1 MSGVDEALA
10 AGVLIVLF
18 GGLFVA
24 GFAISRRGSRT
35 QPGRPDHVSDE
46 LVTKLM
52 AELRK
57 SQAEANYWKREA
69 ERLQKEID
77 RR

>member
-1 MSGVDEALA
+1 MSGFDEALS
-10 AGVLIVLF
+10 AGVLIVLL

-24 GFAISRRGSRT
+24 GFAISRRGSRVVT
-35 QPGRPDHVSDE
+35 GRPDHVSAD

-57 SQAEANYWKREA
+57 SQAESEYWKREA
-69 ERLQKEID
+69 ERLQKEQD